1 MSRPRSITQGQTEAV
16 IRLYRAQKLTVKQIM
31 AQTGVRSEQTIYRI
45 LSANNVPKLKMRKP
59 TRRISVGLDEE
70 AERIIREARPRNIS
84 EFVSEMIKRGYGK
97 R

>member
-1 MSRPRSITQGQTEAV
+1 MISIEQEQEV
-16 IRLYRAQKLTVKQIM
+16 IRLYRGRKNSIKQIM

-45 LSANNVPKLKMRKP
+45 LYANNVPKQKIRKP

-70 AERIIREARPRNIS
+70 AEGIIRKAKPRNIS
-84 EFVSEMIKRGYGK
+84 EFVSEMIKRGYEK

>member
-1 MSRPRSITQGQTEAV
+1 MISIEQEQEV
-16 IRLYRAQKLTVKQIM
+16 IRLYRGRKNSIKQIM

-45 LSANNVPKLKMRKP
+45 LSANNVPKQNMRKP

-70 AERIIREARPRNIS
+70 AERIIRKARPRNIS

-97 R
+97 Q

>member
-1 MSRPRSITQGQTEAV
+1 MISIEQEQEV
-16 IRLYRAQKLTVKQIM
+16 IRLYRGRKHSIKQIM

-70 AERIIREARPRNIS
+70 AEGIIRKARPRNLS

>member
-1 MSRPRSITQGQTEAV
+1 MISIEQEQEV
-16 IRLYRAQKLTVKQIM
+16 IRLYRGRKNSIKQIM

-45 LSANNVPKLKMRKP
+45 LSANNVPKQKTRKP

-70 AERIIREARPRNIS
+70 AERIIRKARPSNIS

>member
-1 MSRPRSITQGQTEAV
+1 MISKEQEQEV
-16 IRLYRAQKLTVKQIM
+16 IRLYRGRKNSIKQIM

-45 LSANNVPKLKMRKP
+45 LSANNVPKQKTRKP

-70 AERIIREARPRNIS
+70 AERIIRKARPSNIS

-97 R
+97 L

>member
-1 MSRPRSITQGQTEAV
+1 MISKEQEQEV
-16 IRLYRAQKLTVKQIM
+16 IRLYRGRKNSIKQIM

-45 LSANNVPKLKMRKP
+45 LSANNVPKQKTRKP

-70 AERIIREARPRNIS
+70 AESIIRKARPSNIS

-97 R
+97 L